1 MVLALSLLTK
11 IKHIDKDYECWKY
24 SNGIAFNPSNNDT
37 YTANLN
43 LNTMAKPSEQILI
56 IYILICLYGMI
67 ILFTVNQP
75 LVLLK
80 PYSPFGLLTISFAV
94 NIISYVN

>member
-1 MVLALSLLTK
+1 
-11 IKHIDKDYECWKY
+11 
-24 SNGIAFNPSNNDT
+24 
-37 YTANLN
+37 
-43 LNTMAKPSEQILI
+43 MAEPSEQGIDN
-56 IYILICLYGMI
+56 ILICLYGMI

-80 PYSPFGLLTISFAV
+80 PYSPFGLVTISFTV